1 MQTHEEQRRQTERV
15 AGKQIEIILSGEY
28 QPHLYDTLS
37 GKVLPVS
44 FRHSGGKTV
53 VMYEL
58 FPSDSLLLRF
68 SEPHFHEFIQ
78 QPEEPFVIARTDYK
92 RTLPYRLEEPNV
104 LLLDQP
110 EYQLDDGAWQ
120 AREEMLR
127 LDNNIRE
134 KLHYPSR
141 MEKFAQPWVIPDEPP
156 AHTVTCLL
164 YTSYRAE
171 LAALREKYRGKLE
184 ILMGIEQD
192 YYATDPA
199 EGYDYIIGSVHYLE
213 TGGQYLTL
221 DNTAAE
227 LAEGIDRCFGGD
239 PYRLAGA
246 YYQTV
251 AQVVEQT
258 RADIIGHFDL
268 ITRFQEEVPLFDPM
282 HPRYR
287 EASEEA
293 VRRLIPYGVPFEVNT
308 GAMARGYRTAPYPS
322 ERLLRLIR
330 EMCIRDRMKPMWT
343 SAARAVI
350 R

>member
-1 MQTHEEQRRQTERV
+1 MIRADFHVHTRYCDGR
-15 AGKQIEIILSGEY
+15 
-28 QPHLYDTLS
+28 DT
-37 GKVLPVS
+37 
-44 FRHSGGKTV
+44 
-53 VMYEL
+53 
-58 FPSDSLLLRF
+58 
-68 SEPHFHEFIQ
+68 
-78 QPEEPFVIARTDYK
+78 PEEMIRAALRKGFQVLGFSGHSFTAFDLSCCMSREA
-92 RTLPYRLEEPNV
+92 TLR
-104 LLLDQP
+104 
-110 EYQLDDGAWQ
+110 
-120 AREEMLR
+120 
-127 LDNNIRE
+127 
-134 KLHYPSR
+134 
-141 MEKFAQPWVIPDEPP
+141 
-156 AHTVTCLL
+156 
-164 YTSYRAE
+164 YRAE

-184 ILMGIEQD
+184 ILVGIEQD

-330 EMCIRDRMKPMWT
+330 ELGGEVILTSDCHDRRYLGYAFDQATALLKKCGFT
-343 SAARAVI
+343 RAVT
-350 R
+350 RTQAGFAFKTL